1 MIVGYHLILSAYG
14 FWLPNDPR
22 GSWSEYVGAWELL
35 RFGRATKV
43 STTRS
48 VASRPHDVRR
58 RLAAKDALKYP
69 AVSFNG
75 LQARAIGRGFGECVR
90 RWKLTVWACAI
101 LPEHAHL
108 VVARHRYSVEQIA
121 NLLKGAATR
130 SLVAEGLHPLAD
142 YPTRTGRM
150 PKAWARGQWSVFLE
164 TDRDVRREIRY
175 VEENPL
181 KENKP
186 RQRWS
191 FVTPFEGLHAR

>member
-1 MIVGYHLILSAYG
+1 M
-14 FWLPNDPR
+14 
-22 GSWSEYVGAWELL
+22 AWELL

-48 VASRPHDVRR
+48 VASRPHDSRR
-58 RLAAKDALKYP
+58 RLEAKKALKYP

-75 LQARAIGRGFGECVR
+75 LQARAIGRGFGDCVR
-90 RWKLTVWACAI
+90 RVKLTVWACAI

-108 VVARHRYSVEQIA
+108 VIARHRYFVEQIA

-130 SLVAEGLHPLAD
+130 SLVAEDLHPLAD
-142 YPTRTGRM
+142 FPMRTGRM

-164 TDRDVRREIRY
+164 NERDVRRATGY

-181 KENKP
+181 KEGKP

-191 FVTPFEGLHAR
+191 FVTPFEGLDAR